1 MAKLITLFFHPF
13 SFLLL
18 GVFLLF
24 NTNTYI
30 NFSYTGELKLM
41 VYLVLLVNTMIVP
54 VLFAWFLFSK
64 GYVTS
69 ILMDDVNDRKL
80 IYFFT
85 FLLYL
90 ITLFVLSGFNVPSA
104 IYKYAFGATLTVGI
118 LFVFALIKK
127 KLSAHLSALGGLAGA
142 MAMLSIKLHTDF
154 MALVCVVILL
164 AGIVAMARIHLKAH
178 SESEVY
184 WGFLTGFV
192 AQVLI
197 FT

>member
-1 MAKLITLFFHPF
+1 
-13 SFLLL
+13 
-18 GVFLLF
+18 
-24 NTNTYI
+24 
-30 NFSYTGELKLM
+30 M